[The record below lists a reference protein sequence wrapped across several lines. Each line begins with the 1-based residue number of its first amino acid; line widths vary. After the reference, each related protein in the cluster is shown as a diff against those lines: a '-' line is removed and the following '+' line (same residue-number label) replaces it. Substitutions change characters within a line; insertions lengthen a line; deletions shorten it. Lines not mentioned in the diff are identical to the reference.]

1 MKDWIERNQPRYQG
15 LSAHE
20 WFHTAGVVPQPL
32 VRPLLDHHAKLMRA
46 VQEARDLASVEDDD
60 VVYTLRR
67 LT

>member
-1 MKDWIERNQPRYQG
+1 MGDWIERNQPRYQG
-15 LSAHE
+15 LSAYE
-20 WFHTAGVVPQPL
+20 WVRITGEVPQPL
-32 VRPLLDHHAKLMRA
+32 VRPLLDHHAKLMRV

>member
-1 MKDWIERNQPRYQG
+1 MGNWIERNQPRYQG

-20 WFHTAGVVPQPL
+20 WFYVEGKVPEEL

-46 VQEARDLASVEDDD
+46 VEEARALASVEDEDP
-60 VVYTLRR
+60 VYTLRR